1 MVRAVLFTLC
11 LALLPLT
18 PAGAQS
24 RPQTLPPPP
33 PGVPPQPVGRTTPG
47 QPDPAPA
54 APARP
59 APASVAAPAAGTAT
73 AAPMRPAAP
82 ASPQPAQDGGAV
94 GQAINAALSAV
105 AGEEPPT
112 EQMLG
117 VPIYPAARFLRSYDA
132 GMGQRYYLFGATASY
147 PELVAYYRTALRTRG
162 NEVYDA
168 PPVHMFEVG
177 RFREQTMAF
186 PPGVTVKDYT
196 WNGSPGY
203 LVPIPGAV
211 PDRYPT
217 IIQIVPVPP
226 NER

>member
-18 PAGAQS
+18 PAAAKS

-94 GQAINAALSAV
+94 GQAINAALSTV

-117 VPIYPAARFLRSYDA
+117 VPIYPASRFLRSYDA
-132 GMGQRYYLFGATASY
+132 G
-147 PELVAYYRTALRTRG
+147 
-162 NEVYDA
+162 
-168 PPVHMFEVG
+168 
-177 RFREQTMAF
+177 
-186 PPGVTVKDYT
+186 
-196 WNGSPGY
+196 
-203 LVPIPGAV
+203 
-211 PDRYPT
+211 
-217 IIQIVPVPP
+217 
-226 NER
+226 

>member
-1 MVRAVLFTLC
+1 MVRVALYTLC

-24 RPQTLPPPP
+24 RPQSLPPPP
-33 PGVPPQPVGRTTPG
+33 PGVPPQPVGRTPSAQPEPTPAPPTSAPVQSQTPAPQSASPAPPAQTTTPG
-47 QPDPAPA
+47 A
-54 APARP
+54 A
-59 APASVAAPAAGTAT
+59 AAQAI
-73 AAPMRPAAP
+73 
-82 ASPQPAQDGGAV
+82 GAV
-94 GQAINAALSAV
+94 ASTV

-117 VPIYPAARFLRSYDA
+117 LPIYPAARFLRSYNA
-132 GMGQRYYLFGATASY
+132 GQGQRYYLFGATASY
-147 PELVAYYRTALRTRG
+147 ADLVAYYRTALRTRG
-162 NEVYDA
+162 DEVYDA

-186 PPGVTVKDYT
+186 PPGVTIKDYT
-196 WNGSPGY
+196 WGGSTGY

-217 IIQIVPVPP
+217 VIQIVPVPQTD
-226 NER
+226 R

>member
-1 MVRAVLFTLC
+1 MVRVALLLTLC
-11 LALLPLT
+11 LVLPGAA
-18 PAGAQS
+18 PAAAQS

-33 PGVPPQPVGRTTPG
+33 PGVPAQPVGRTPG
-47 QPDPAPA
+47 AQTDPAPTTPTP

-59 APASVAAPAAGTAT
+59 AAAQPTQGPAAQALAAAT
-73 AAPMRPAAP
+73 
-82 ASPQPAQDGGAV
+82 ST
-94 GQAINAALSAV
+94 V

-112 EQMLG
+112 EQLLG

-147 PELVAYYRTALRTRG
+147 AELVAYYRTALRTRG
-162 NEVYDA
+162 DEVYDV

-186 PPGVTVKDYT
+186 PPGVTIKDYT
-196 WNGSPGY
+196 SGGARGY
-203 LVPIPGAV
+203 LVPIPNAV

-217 IIQIVPVPP
+217 IIQIVPVAPGD
-226 NER
+226 R